1 MPKKPESL
9 VTSEK
14 FSNVARLFW
23 LYFGTP
29 KKKQHA
35 LARFK
40 PEIFV
45 NFRSQTRLKQPG
57 PISTLMYF
65 AFKFTGLSLY
75 VQYFTQKVIQLIYY
89 TVGF

>member
-9 VTSEK
+9 IRSEK

-29 KKKQHA
+29 KKKNSTPKA
-35 LARFK
+35 GLK

-45 NFRSQTRLKQPG
+45 NFKSQTRLKKPG
-57 PISTLMYF
+57 PISTLTYVV
-65 AFKFTGLSLY
+65 FKFTGLSLY
-75 VQYFTQKVIQLIYY
+75 VQ
-89 TVGF
+89 